1 VQIADQLDRVEVQGE
16 SLLTIGAFDGVH
28 RGHQYL
34 IRKLVR
40 RARQTGRLA
49 ALLTFYPHPRTVL
62 LPERPFQYLT
72 SPGEKAALFERLGLD
87 LAAIIPFT
95 EELARTPA
103 REFVGE
109 LQRRFR
115 MRELW
120 VGRDFALGRDREGDV
135 NALRAM
141 GEEMGFEV
149 HVVDPIQCEGEVVS
163 STRIRSLLLE
173 GRVREAARL
182 LGRLYAISGTVV
194 SGSRRGKGLGLP
206 TANVQVLPERLVPAR
221 GVYATFAWVGDTRY
235 KSVTNIGTCP
245 TFGQHEQRVEVYLL
259 DFQEDLYGYDLVVEF
274 VARLRDERVFPDAT
288 ALLHQ
293 VTQDV
298 WMARRVLEVEPRLPI
313 RHLPPEEELWNVTLA
328 RPSEGESHGRNGGQ
342 T

>member
-1 VQIADQLDRVEVQGE
+1 MQIADHLDRVEVQGE

-34 IRKLVR
+34 IRRLVR

-72 SPGEKAALFERLGLD
+72 SPGEKAALLERLGLD

-95 EELARTPA
+95 EELAHTPA

-109 LQRRFR
+109 LQRRFH

-120 VGRDFALGRDREGDV
+120 VGRDFALGRDREGNV
-135 NALRAM
+135 HALQAM
-141 GEEMGFEV
+141 GQEMGFV
-149 HVVDPIQCEGEVVS
+149 VRVVDPIQCEGEVIS
-163 STRIRSLLLE
+163 SSRIRALLLE

-182 LGRLYAISGTVV
+182 LGRRYAISGPVV
-194 SGSRRGKGLGLP
+194 HGSHRGKGLGLP

-221 GVYATFAWVGDTRY
+221 GVYATFAWVGEIRY

-259 DFQEDLYGYDLVVEF
+259 DVLEDLYGYDLVVEF
-274 VARLRDERVFPDAT
+274 VARLRDERTFPDAT

-293 VTQDV
+293 VMQDV
-298 WMARRVLEVEPRLPI
+298 WMARRVLEVEPPLPI
-313 RHLPPEEELWNVTLA
+313 RHLPLEEELWDASLPRTA
-328 RPSEGESHGRNGGQ
+328 GEDHHGRDEGKA
-342 T
+342 